1 MSLELNDIKEDP
13 ETSITDLDKLQARMR
28 EDHFMIHVLNSLPVK
43 YESVVEY
50 METDLRIG
58 ILTV

>member
-13 ETSITDLDKLQARMR
+13 ETSITDLDELQARMR

-43 YESVVEY
+43 YVGSSER
-50 METDLRIG
+50 LQI
-58 ILTV
+58 